1 MNYDLDAVESLPSN
15 ILETVL
21 EDKYEIP
28 IKYIEEDDWEEEET
42 EDGDTCCKQG
52 CVCRQAT

>member
-1 MNYDLDAVESLPSN
+1 MNYDLDA
-15 ILETVL
+15 LENFDL
-21 EDKYEIP
+21 FDEDSEK
-28 IKYIEEDDWEEEET
+28 ET